1 MTLSLAD
8 VARIA
13 DLARLDVTPEESGA
27 VHAQLS
33 AIFGLIDQLAA
44 VDTSGVAP
52 LAHPQECFAPLRE
65 DVVTERDRR
74 DDYQAVAPAVENGL
88 YLVPKVI
95 E

>member
-13 DLARLDVTPEESGA
+13 DLARLEVTADEAAS
-27 VHAQLS
+27 VHAKLA
-33 AIFGLIDQLAA
+33 AIFALIDQLSA
-44 VDTSGVAP
+44 VDTAGVAP

-65 DVVTERDRR
+65 DLVTERDER
-74 DDYQAVAPAVENGL
+74 DLYQAVAPAVEDGL
-88 YLVPKVI
+88 YLVPRVV

>member
-13 DLARLDVTPEESGA
+13 DLARLDVTPDEAAA
-27 VHAQLS
+27 VHAQLA
-33 AIFGLIDQLAA
+33 AIFGLIDQLEG
-44 VDTSGVAP
+44 VDTAGVAP
-52 LAHPQECFAPLRE
+52 LAHPQECYAPLRD
-65 DVVTERDRR
+65 DVVTEPDRR
-74 DDYQAVAPAVENGL
+74 ALYQAAAPAVEDGL

>member
-13 DLARLDVTPEESGA
+13 DLARLAVTPAEAAA
-27 VHAQLS
+27 VHRELQ
-33 AIFGLIDQLAA
+33 AIFALIDQLTA
-44 VDTSGVAP
+44 VDTAGVAP
-52 LAHPQECFAPLRE
+52 LAHPQECFAPLR
-65 DVVTERDRR
+65 DDRVTEDDRR
-74 DDYQAVAPAVENGL
+74 DLFQSVAPAVEDGL

>member
-13 DLARLDVTPEESGA
+13 DLARLEVTPDEAAA
-27 VHAQLS
+27 VHAQLAS
-33 AIFGLIDQLAA
+33 IFGLIDQLAA
-44 VDTSGVAP
+44 VDTTGVTP

-65 DVVTERDRR
+65 DRVTEEDRR
-74 DDYQAVAPAVENGL
+74 DLYQSGAPAVEDGL
-88 YLVPKVI
+88 YLVPRVI

>member
-13 DLARLDVTPEESGA
+13 DLARIDVTPEEAAA
-27 VHAQLS
+27 VHVQLQ
-33 AIFGLIDQLAA
+33 AIFGLVDQLAG

-52 LAHPQECFAPLRE
+52 LAHPQECFAPLR
-65 DVVTERDRR
+65 DDRVTEGDRR
-74 DDYQAVAPAVENGL
+74 ELWQSVAPAVENGL

>member
-1 MTLSLAD
+1 MKLTPDD

-13 DLARLDVTPEESGA
+13 GLARLEVTPEESLA
-27 VHAQLS
+27 VQPQLE
-33 AIFGLIDQLAA
+33 AIFGLLDQLAA
-44 VDTSGVAP
+44 VDTTGVAP

-65 DVVTERDRR
+65 DRVTEGDLRELL
-74 DDYQAVAPAVENGL
+74 QSVAPAVEDGL